1 VFGIDRYDARL
12 ADARLGRTRCSC
24 CHYYFQSTGSGICD
38 DCIEREPW
46 VAQDNNPP
54 NSDGFFKPREPIEIV
69 VARRARATAE
79 QQADEYRRAMLY
91 LHQVVASIAGAADRP
106 LRLFPRDQHKVA
118 KHALETFAADYGHLL
133 QMMDL
138 LAPIK
143 SETIEP

>member
-1 VFGIDRYDARL
+1 VFGVDRYDTRL

-46 VAQDNNPP
+46 VAQDNDPP
-54 NSDGFFKPREPIEIV
+54 NFDGFFKPREPVEII

-79 QQADEYRRAMLY
+79 QQAAEYRRAMLY
-91 LHQVVASIAGAADRP
+91 LHQVVSAIAGGKDKP
-106 LRLFPRDQHKVA
+106 LRLFPRDQHRLA
-118 KHALETFAADYGHLL
+118 RRALETFAADYGHLL

-143 SETIEP
+143 SEIIEP

>member
-1 VFGIDRYDARL
+1 MFGIDRYDVRL

>member
-1 VFGIDRYDARL
+1 VFGIDRYDVRL

-143 SETIEP
+143 SEIIER